1 MQINKKYGYIRVSSK
16 SQESNSSIKYK
27 KEQLIQNGIQPENI
41 RIEVGS
47 ATNEIK
53 NRLVFQKLIQ
63 EELKSNDLL
72 MVPKIDRCSRNTL
85 KFLKLQDILFKKNIT
100 FVALDLPTSIDLA
113 TNKLIATT
121 LSGIA
126 EFENNRRKERQK
138 QGIRAAQKEGKYTG
152 RKSIINKT
160 LIQKVKNLKE
170 NKNLSVTEIAKVLGI
185 SRPTIYKI
193 LKQELNYVP
202 YNRLVK
208 ATKGETNESTFE
220 SENLVVDW
228 IGFNIQ
234 GLLDRKQVK
243 QIAKYLFQ
251 NFGFNSTFAV
261 RSDGKEEILFNDS
274 KNKDQVFFKIYKYS
288 NIYWDGIKID
298 FSGHNGHQFY
308 KVIVANQVNWK
319 VFNHQKDIRLSRLD
333 LCYSCKK
340 TNDKINFESFLKQCY
355 DKVARNKAIKN
366 TSLQQNSLSW
376 IFKIGK

>member
-16 SQESNSSIKYK
+16 SQESNSSIKYQ

-72 MVPKIDRCSRNTL
+72 MVTKIDRCSRNTL
-85 KFLKLQDILFKKNIT
+85 EFLKLQDILFKKNIT

-138 QGIRAAQKEGKYTG
+138 QGIRAAQQEGKYTG
-152 RKSIINKT
+152 RKSIINQT

-208 ATKGETNESTFE
+208 ATNEP
-220 SENLVVDW
+220 
-228 IGFNIQ
+228 
-234 GLLDRKQVK
+234 K
-243 QIAKYLFQ
+243 
-251 NFGFNSTFAV
+251 
-261 RSDGKEEILFNDS
+261 
-274 KNKDQVFFKIYKYS
+274 
-288 NIYWDGIKID
+288 
-298 FSGHNGHQFY
+298 
-308 KVIVANQVNWK
+308 
-319 VFNHQKDIRLSRLD
+319 
-333 LCYSCKK
+333 
-340 TNDKINFESFLKQCY
+340 
-355 DKVARNKAIKN
+355 
-366 TSLQQNSLSW
+366 
-376 IFKIGK
+376 

>member
-16 SQESNSSIKYK
+16 SQESNSSIKYQ

-41 RIEVGS
+41 RTEVGS

-72 MVPKIDRCSRNTL
+72 MVTKIDRCSRNTL
-85 KFLKLQDILFKKNIT
+85 EFLKLQDILFKKNIT

-138 QGIRAAQKEGKYTG
+138 QGIRAAQQEGKYTG
-152 RKSIINKT
+152 RKSIINQT
-160 LIQKVKNLKE
+160 LVQKVKNLKE

-193 LKQELNYVP
+193 LKEELNYIP

-208 ATKGETNESTFE
+208 ATKGETNEP
-220 SENLVVDW
+220 
-228 IGFNIQ
+228 
-234 GLLDRKQVK
+234 K
-243 QIAKYLFQ
+243 
-251 NFGFNSTFAV
+251 
-261 RSDGKEEILFNDS
+261 
-274 KNKDQVFFKIYKYS
+274 
-288 NIYWDGIKID
+288 
-298 FSGHNGHQFY
+298 
-308 KVIVANQVNWK
+308 
-319 VFNHQKDIRLSRLD
+319 
-333 LCYSCKK
+333 
-340 TNDKINFESFLKQCY
+340 
-355 DKVARNKAIKN
+355 
-366 TSLQQNSLSW
+366 
-376 IFKIGK
+376 

>member
-16 SQESNSSIKYK
+16 SQESNSSIKYQ
-27 KEQLIQNGIQPENI
+27 KEQLIQNRIQPENI

-72 MVPKIDRCSRNTL
+72 MVTKIDRCSRNTL
-85 KFLKLQDILFKKNIT
+85 EFLKLQDILFKKNIT

-138 QGIRAAQKEGKYTG
+138 QGIRAAQQEGKYTG
-152 RKSIINKT
+152 RKSIINQT

-208 ATKGETNESTFE
+208 ATKGETNEP
-220 SENLVVDW
+220 
-228 IGFNIQ
+228 
-234 GLLDRKQVK
+234 K
-243 QIAKYLFQ
+243 
-251 NFGFNSTFAV
+251 
-261 RSDGKEEILFNDS
+261 
-274 KNKDQVFFKIYKYS
+274 
-288 NIYWDGIKID
+288 
-298 FSGHNGHQFY
+298 
-308 KVIVANQVNWK
+308 
-319 VFNHQKDIRLSRLD
+319 
-333 LCYSCKK
+333 
-340 TNDKINFESFLKQCY
+340 
-355 DKVARNKAIKN
+355 
-366 TSLQQNSLSW
+366 
-376 IFKIGK
+376 

>member
-16 SQESNSSIKYK
+16 SQESNSSIKSQ

-47 ATNEIK
+47 ASNEIK
-53 NRLVFQKLIQ
+53 SRLVFQKLIQ

-72 MVPKIDRCSRNTL
+72 MVTKIDRCSRNTL
-85 KFLKLQDILFKKNIT
+85 EFLKLQDILFKKNIT

-113 TNKLIATT
+113 TNKLIAIT

-138 QGIRAAQKEGKYTG
+138 QGIRAAQQQGKYTG
-152 RKSIINKT
+152 RKTIINQT

-208 ATKGETNESTFE
+208 NVNQEAVNE
-220 SENLVVDW
+220 
-228 IGFNIQ
+228 
-234 GLLDRKQVK
+234 
-243 QIAKYLFQ
+243 
-251 NFGFNSTFAV
+251 
-261 RSDGKEEILFNDS
+261 GK
-274 KNKDQVFFKIYKYS
+274 
-288 NIYWDGIKID
+288 
-298 FSGHNGHQFY
+298 
-308 KVIVANQVNWK
+308 
-319 VFNHQKDIRLSRLD
+319 
-333 LCYSCKK
+333 
-340 TNDKINFESFLKQCY
+340 
-355 DKVARNKAIKN
+355 
-366 TSLQQNSLSW
+366 
-376 IFKIGK
+376 